1 VQKISKA
8 MKIIQYFKESYT
20 ELMHKVSW
28 PSWDELQGSAVV
40 VMVATFIIAIII
52 ALMDLTFK
60 NIMSGIYGLFY

>member
-1 VQKISKA
+1 

>member
-1 VQKISKA
+1 
-8 MKIIQYFKESYT
+8 
-20 ELMHKVSW
+20 MHKVSW